1 MNKNGIFDIKTIAKI
16 GLMAALVFIGTNL
29 RIKIPVGLD
38 GTMLHF
44 GNVFCLLSGLLF
56 GPLAGGLSAGLGSA
70 IFDLTSEYA
79 SEAWITFI
87 NKFFMGFVSGLVSKL
102 LFKKNNKT
110 VNFFIAAMAGA
121 LTYSS
126 LYIIKTV
133 VFNLYVYV
141 VPVETL
147 PAIVAVKGAVTLIN
161 AIIAVCVSVFF
172 AKTMQMPLKKA
183 GIAMIAETK

>member
-1 MNKNGIFDIKTIAKI
+1 MKKNNIFDIKTIAKI

-29 RIKIPVGLD
+29 RIKIPIGLD

-56 GPLAGGLSAGLGSA
+56 GPLAGGLSAGIGSA

-87 NKFFMGFVSGLVSKL
+87 NKFFMGFVSGLISKQ

-110 VNFFIAAMAGA
+110 INFFIAAMAGA
-121 LTYSS
+121 LTYST
-126 LYIIKTV
+126 LYIVKTII
-133 VFNLYVYV
+133 FNLYVYV
-141 VPVETL
+141 IPVETL
-147 PAIVAVKGAVTLIN
+147 PTIVAIKGVVTLIN

-172 AKTMQMPLKKA
+172 AKSMQIPLKKA
-183 GIAMIAETK
+183 GIAMIAQTK